1 MIFENLRIY
10 LKEIKSINE
19 KIQILKISLEES
31 NNIKH
36 FASKK
41 SKKKKI
47 AITKVLADLLE
58 LLTPLLIL
66 YFKNTNKII
75 KLIGTEKNYMK
86 HQHFLKIIFI
96 AKLVKMYY

>member
-1 MIFENLRIY
+1 MQTLILEMIFENLRIY

-47 AITKVLADLLE
+47 TITKVLADLLE

-75 KLIGTEKNYMK
+75 
-86 HQHFLKIIFI
+86 
-96 AKLVKMYY
+96 